1 LPDLRPLS
9 GLRHSV
15 TATVLPSG
23 TKLGMGIATLPAIP
37 TREVKGM
44 AHHQGKTG
52 ISDPTYNLVSVLYH
66 ALQGAE
72 TYDQYIQDAE
82 SEGMNDLA
90 QFFRDVQKEE
100 RHRADRAKELL
111 HQHLGR
117 SKGGHRAAA

>member
-1 LPDLRPLS
+1 M
-9 GLRHSV
+9 
-15 TATVLPSG
+15 T
-23 TKLGMGIATLPAIP
+23 
-37 TREVKGM
+37 
-44 AHHQGKTG
+44 HHKGKTG
-52 ISDPTYNLVSVLYH
+52 TSDPTYNLVSVLYH

-72 TYDQYIQDAE
+72 TYDMYIQDAE

-117 SKGGHRAAA
+117 SKGGQRAAA